1 MKPTK
6 EEIKQMVEAIR
17 QTNTAGP
24 MTVKLSAIKDK
35 PRLKR
40 KKLYRCG
47 ELIIFTCKIPIKGKC
62 PRCGVKYNRVRQPK
76 KGKK

>member
-6 EEIKQMVEAIR
+6 
-17 QTNTAGP
+17 P

-40 KKLYRCG
+40 KKLCRCG
-47 ELIIFTCKIPIKGKC
+47 ELIIFTRKIPLTGKC
-62 PRCGVKYNRVRQPK
+62 PRCGVKYNRVIKPK